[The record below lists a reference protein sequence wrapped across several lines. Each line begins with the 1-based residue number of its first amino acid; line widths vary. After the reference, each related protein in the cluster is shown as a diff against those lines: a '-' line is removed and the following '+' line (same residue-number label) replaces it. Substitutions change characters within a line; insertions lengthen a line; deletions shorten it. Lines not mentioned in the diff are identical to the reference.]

1 MGIELDR
8 KILAHLAIWEPR
20 TFASLIKICQAKV
33 AEGTEKG
40 EEASQIEPPDGV
52 ISRKML

>member
-20 TFASLIKICQAKV
+20 TFAALVKVCQAKV

-40 EEASQIEPPDGV
+40 AEASLIQHPDGV
-52 ISRKML
+52 ITRKML